1 MVLLL
6 FSFSANLVLCHRSGN
21 SYWSLG
27 GLIHFF
33 FNSEGGQE
41 TNKVENHMI
50 KLAGK
55 YYC

>member
-1 MVLLL
+1 MVLFL
-6 FSFSANLVLCHRSGN
+6 FSFSANPVLCHRSGN
-21 SYWSLG
+21 SYWLLR
-27 GLIHFF
+27 GLILFF

>member
-1 MVLLL
+1 MWFYFCSVFLQIQ
-6 FSFSANLVLCHRSGN
+6 FFVTDLVTLTG
-21 SYWSLG
+21 Y
-27 GLIHFF
+27 LIHFF

-41 TNKVENHMI
+41 TNTVENHMI